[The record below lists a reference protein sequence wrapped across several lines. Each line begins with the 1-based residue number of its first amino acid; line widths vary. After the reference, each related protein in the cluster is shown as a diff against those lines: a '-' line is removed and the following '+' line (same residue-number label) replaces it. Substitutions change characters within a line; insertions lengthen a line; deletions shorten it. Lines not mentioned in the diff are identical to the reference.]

1 MDQYIWG
8 RSPPDLSDDRDK
20 KLLFPQQEIFVKIV
34 YADLGNEKKHKFVS
48 LESLGVEVQ

>member
-8 RSPPDLSDDRDK
+8 RSPPDLSDDQDK

-34 YADLGNEKKHKFVS
+34 YKTEYRNENIVS
-48 LESLGVEVQ
+48 MYI

>member
-20 KLLFPQQEIFVKIV
+20 KLLFPQQEIFIKIV
-34 YADLGNEKKHKFVS
+34 YKTEYRNENIVS
-48 LESLGVEVQ
+48 MYI

>member
-8 RSPPDLSDDRDK
+8 RSPPDLSDDWDK

-34 YADLGNEKKHKFVS
+34 YKTEYRNENIVS
-48 LESLGVEVQ
+48 MYI

>member
-20 KLLFPQQEIFVKIV
+20 KLLFTQQEIFVKIV
-34 YADLGNEKKHKFVS
+34 YKTEYRNENIVS
-48 LESLGVEVQ
+48 MYI

>member
-20 KLLFPQQEIFVKIV
+20 KLLFPQQEIFVKTEYRNENIV
-34 YADLGNEKKHKFVS
+34 SMYI
-48 LESLGVEVQ
+48 

>member
-20 KLLFPQQEIFVKIV
+20 KLLLPQQEIFVKIV
-34 YADLGNEKKHKFVS
+34 YKTEYRNENIVS
-48 LESLGVEVQ
+48 MYI